1 MKFNSKT
8 MTIHNAD
15 SVPYLTYNS
24 LSEIDFINHAFPQ
37 NSAVRRR
44 VSLHL

>member
-24 LSEIDFINHAFPQ
+24 LSEIDFINHLSTKLG
-37 NSAVRRR
+37 SA
-44 VSLHL
+44 SAGELHQ